1 MSARSRTAAAAAGTI
16 ALALGVGAVAV
27 AGAGVAGA
35 APGGSGKPGSDAAA
49 VGGKS
54 AGGKAAQAQGVV
66 ATPGGGRSAQGGNGR
81 GPGRGAAARTA
92 PAADPRG
99 PWRDAD
105 HRPRRGRWRDYVLA
119 PSSRLLA
126 PESVIQ
132 AAPRAGAIDGD
143 PDAALRA
150 DGRAVTLTN
159 VGDRTGSPLLAVDF
173 GQEVGGHLRVTV
185 TGATGETRL
194 RACFSESRR
203 YRALGSRNDGQARF
217 APGCDTANIWV
228 GFPGQAY
235 TYDVDS
241 HGLELPSS
249 LPGEARDGILRGG
262 FRYATLFLDGP
273 GSVSVDAISL
283 DYTPEPSRR
292 DPSRLAGWFNSS
304 DAQLNKIW
312 HAGVY
317 TVQTNTDRADTAK
330 SWPYRAGETD
340 HADGQ
345 LAGLRPDDEVI
356 YDGAKRDRL
365 VWQGDLAVQNPVAYV
380 STWNV
385 RAAENSLT
393 HLAGQQLEDGFVPG
407 SSQMGQHNA
416 NERRTYGEYVT
427 WFVFNMHEH
436 WRYTADRAY
445 LRRVWPALER
455 ATAWLESVRRQ
466 DDGGLIGFGR
476 VGSCGHYG
484 YSDCGHE
491 TYVNALYAR
500 NLDQMAAMARALG
513 DGAAARAYAARAG
526 VVRRAIESQLWD
538 EQAGAYRL
546 SRELPDVHPQ
556 DGNAIAILA
565 GVARGDRASRALA
578 FLRASSWGRYGA
590 LTVGP
595 DEPNPSL
602 PPFYAPLPSGF
613 EAEARFGV
621 AGDARGLED
630 ATALQ
635 LIRRFW
641 GHQLR
646 QDPGSTFWEHMQ
658 PSGYPN
664 LSQFSSLAHGW
675 ASAPTVV
682 LTQRVLGVTP
692 TAAGYERFDVAP
704 YPADVDWAEGSVPT
718 PHGAIAADWRR
729 SGDGLTLSLRVPG
742 GTTGR
747 ASLPT
752 FGRTIEVR
760 LGGRL
765 VWDGRR
771 ARVPGVA
778 REGDRIVVAG
788 LERGSHTLR
797 SRAIGA
803 PARDEVR
810 LVVTPRAKTVEPGDL
825 VAVRVGF
832 SGIAS
837 GRLAGE
843 LTTSVSDPE
852 WEVSPRSTS
861 FAVKSDGRPVVT
873 EKTVWVVV
881 PDDAG
886 SGRRTVTVRV
896 RTRGGATATG
906 TVALSLTESRTLYGF
921 EEGTDGWAP
930 GENVARVARV
940 ASFPNGPGRPFE
952 GGGALEAA
960 SRTVAASEWKRVFV
974 TPERPLDLTAASELH
989 AMVNGYGG
997 APGASGYE
1005 AVVTVT
1011 GAGGETRTTTADV
1024 QADAWNR
1031 VAVDLTGWAGRS
1043 AVSRIEVGFRA
1054 KGSTT
1059 GWSMSFQVDAVGV
1072 TSG

>member
-16 ALALGVGAVAV
+16 ALALGVGGVV
-27 AGAGVAGA
+27 AGTGVAGA
-35 APGGSGKPGSDAAA
+35 APGKPGGS
-49 VGGKS
+49 
-54 AGGKAAQAQGVV
+54 
-66 ATPGGGRSAQGGNGR
+66 SAQGGKGHWS
-81 GPGRGAAARTA
+81 GGGTSARTA

-105 HRPRRGRWRDYVLA
+105 HRPRRGGWRDYVLA
-119 PSSRLLA
+119 PSGRDLA

-150 DGRAVTLTN
+150 DGRAVTLTSA
-159 VGDRTGSPLLAVDF
+159 GARTGSPLLAVDF
-173 GQEVGGHLRVTV
+173 GQEVGGHLRVKV

-203 YRALGSRNDGQARF
+203 YRALGSRNDGQARW

-241 HGLELPSS
+241 HGLALPASY
-249 LPGEARDGILRGG
+249 PGEARDGILRGG
-262 FRYATLFLDGP
+262 FRYATIFLDGP
-273 GSVSVDAISL
+273 GSVTVDAISL

-292 DPSRLAGWFNSS
+292 DPSKLAGWFNSS
-304 DAQLNKIW
+304 DEQLNKIW

-317 TVQTNTDRADTAK
+317 TVQTNTDVADTAK

-345 LAGLRPDDEVI
+345 LSGLGPDDEVI

-365 VWQGDLAVQNPVAYV
+365 VWQGDLAVQNPVAYL
-380 STWNV
+380 STGNV
-385 RAAENSLT
+385 KAAENSLT

-445 LRRVWPALER
+445 LRRFWPALQR
-455 ATAWLESVRRQ
+455 AAAWLESVRAQ

-500 NLDQMAAMARALG
+500 NLDQLATMATALG
-513 DGAAARAYAARAG
+513 DDAAARTYAARAG
-526 VVRRAIESQLWD
+526 VVRRAIEAQLWD

-546 SRELPDVHPQ
+546 SRELPNVHPQ
-556 DGNAIAILA
+556 DGNAMAVLA
-565 GVARGDRASRALA
+565 GVAQGDRARRALA
-578 FLRASSWGRYGA
+578 FLRANSWGRYGA
-590 LTVGP
+590 LTVGAG
-595 DEPNPSL
+595 EPNPSL
-602 PPFYAPLPSGF
+602 SPFYAPLPSGF

-630 ATALQ
+630 GTALQ

-646 QDPGSTFWEHMQ
+646 QDPGSTFWEHIQ
-658 PSGYPN
+658 PSGFPN
-664 LSQFSSLAHGW
+664 LGQFSSLAHGW
-675 ASAPTVV
+675 ASAPTIV
-682 LTQRVLGVTP
+682 LTQRVLGVVP
-692 TAAGYERFDVAP
+692 TAAGYARFDVTP
-704 YPADVDWAEGSVPT
+704 HPADVDWAEGSVPT
-718 PHGAIAADWRR
+718 PHGSISADWQRR
-729 SGDGLTLSLRVPG
+729 GDGLSLDLTVPR
-742 GTTGR
+742 GTEGR

-771 ARVPGVA
+771 ARVPGVS
-778 REGDRIVVAG
+778 RDGDRIVVAG
-788 LERGSHTLR
+788 LDRGRHALR

-803 PARDEVR
+803 AARDEVR
-810 LVVTPRAKTVEPGDL
+810 LVVTPASKTADPGDL
-825 VAVRVGF
+825 VAVKIGVAGVG
-832 SGIAS
+832 S

-861 FAVKSDGRPVVT
+861 FSVHSDGRPVVT
-873 EKTVWVVV
+873 EKTAYVVV
-881 PDDAG
+881 PDDAR

-896 RTRGGATATG
+896 RTRGGGSAVGTA
-906 TVALSLTESRTLYGF
+906 VLSLTASRTLFGF
-921 EEGTDGWAP
+921 EDGTDGWTA
-930 GENVARVARV
+930 GDNVARVDRV

-952 GGGALEAA
+952 GGGALEADSRAVDA
-960 SRTVAASEWKRVFV
+960 SLLRTVSVSPA
-974 TPERPLDLTAASELH
+974 RPLDLTDATELS
-989 AMVNGYGG
+989 AMVNAYGG

-1005 AVVTVT
+1005 AVVRVT
-1011 GAGGETRTTTADV
+1011 GAGGETRTVTADV

-1031 VAVDLTGWAGRS
+1031 VAVDLSGWAGRS
-1043 AVSRIEVGFRA
+1043 AVSRIEIGFRA
-1054 KGSTT
+1054 KGSSI

-1072 TSG
+1072 VSG